1 MSEQKQEVKH
11 DKCGKCKCWRLP
23 ADFLNEK
30 GRLMKTC
37 RFCRRLARQARG
49 KEKTPEEVLDKYFP
63 SDISKIILK
72 LTGMNNRKFVAGRTY
87 YKNNFRQFKV
97 VKRTPQNVWVIPAGD
112 LKDIKLKIFRTDDD
126 VDPEYVK
133 YDFDAVYADDIEI
146 VGELTEEQKRI
157 ERFDVAMEE
166 ARRRKQERAE
176 IANRLRE
183 EIEERKRMIQELEQ

>member
-1 MSEQKQEVKH
+1 
-11 DKCGKCKCWRLP
+11 
-23 ADFLNEK
+23 
-30 GRLMKTC
+30 
-37 RFCRRLARQARG
+37 
-49 KEKTPEEVLDKYFP
+49 VLDKYFP

-72 LTGMNNRKFVAGRTY
+72 LTEDNRKFVAGRTY

-97 VKRTPQNVWVIPAGD
+97 VKRTPKTVWVIPAGD

-157 ERFDVAMEE
+157 ERFDVAMEV
-166 ARRRKQERAE
+166 
-176 IANRLRE
+176 NRLRKERE
-183 EIEERKRMIQELEQ
+183 EIERMIRELEQ

>member
-1 MSEQKQEVKH
+1 MSEQKEEVKH

-37 RFCRRLARQARG
+37 RFCRKLARQSRG

-72 LTGMNNRKFVAGRTY
+72 LTEDNRKFVAGRTY
-87 YKNNFRQFKV
+87 YKINFRQFKV

-146 VGELTEEQKRI
+146 FGELTEEQKRI
-157 ERFDVAMEE
+157 ERFDVAMEV
-166 ARRRKQERAE
+166 
-176 IANRLRE
+176 NRLRKERE
-183 EIEERKRMIQELEQ
+183 EIERMIRELEQ